1 MRLISLLAATVG
13 LCAVVA
19 AASPVAAPP
28 ADAPAAA
35 GTPVNAERWSLL
47 GDVTFRN
54 WTIENG
60 LPHPIVTAVAQDGAG
75 FVWVGTQNGLARW
88 DGYRFKIYRA
98 NAGANARAAG
108 ALPSD
113 FIQALHADK
122 LGRLWVGTSNGGLV
136 RYDPASDAFVPGR
149 KSEAAAS
156 NASVG
161 GIIDDGADGLW
172 VANARGLEHVDLR
185 DGSVRTLLHDPADA
199 QSLPPDG
206 VVAMLLDGSGALWL
220 GTRHGLMRCAEALGP
235 GRPRFQLVP
244 LPLAGTGA
252 GAPSVSALMATPDGR
267 IWIGTLQN
275 GVFLHDPA
283 TQNVRPLVE
292 TGTAHPTLAS
302 DDIATLTATRGGEAW
317 IGTGVN
323 GLLVVDLR
331 TLQTRRVRNDPRLPT
346 SLPSDTLQAAL
357 LDQAGALW
365 LGSLRG
371 LSRAEPG
378 QKALVTIFGGSSRAD
393 GIHDGD
399 VTSALAA
406 ADGTVWL
413 GLRKNGVDIVDPR
426 GTKESGVRPLL
437 AGPNPALPPEASVVA
452 MAQAPSSDVYLGT
465 RAGLVRVEAA
475 GRAVHAIPLAPGP
488 PAAVQELAIDHQR
501 LWIGTRADGLWQL
514 DLAAP
519 DKAVPERVAT
529 ADELSDK
536 RIVSML
542 SDPSGT
548 LWIGTRNGLTLY
560 DPAAR
565 RFETVHHAADD
576 AASLSGEF
584 VSAIFV
590 DRQNRTW
597 VGTLGAGLNLV
608 TGRDSRHRLRF
619 RHFGI
624 EDGMPTTNVGRLL
637 QGADGKLWVSTD
649 GGFAVIDP
657 DTLAISSVLRADG
670 AAIMS
675 YWINSGVMSA
685 DDELVFGGAGGIT
698 VVRPALHR
706 ALDTRP
712 PVVVTEVRVQGK
724 PVDAGPGAA
733 LALPRGVNGFSVEFA
748 ALDFSAPERNRYA
761 YRLSGYDDA
770 WVDTDASRRLAT
782 YTNLPPG
789 DYELQLRGSNRNG
802 VWSARDVAMKVH
814 VPALWYQTWWV
825 RGGGL
830 LAVLLLLYAVVRGRT
845 RTLEQ
850 RKREL
855 TEQVAQRTTELQAK
869 QQELLQANAQLER
882 LANVDHLTGCL
893 NRRAF
898 FEQGEPHVATMRAA
912 GRPLFCI
919 MTDIDNF
926 KFFNDRFGHAVG
938 DAVIRGVAA
947 ILQRSLRPE
956 DIFCRYGGEEFCI
969 LLFDGE
975 QGIAQAIAERLRAR
989 VQAEC
994 GLGVRTLPGL
1004 CVTSSFGIAHADPQD
1019 APVNLL
1025 ELIERADRALYTAKR
1040 SGRNRV
1046 AGEEGLILSGAEPPP
1061 QWTPPPL
1068 GAGSVAAATVAD
1080 GA

>member
-1 MRLISLLAATVG
+1 
-13 LCAVVA
+13 
-19 AASPVAAPP
+19 
-28 ADAPAAA
+28 A
-35 GTPVNAERWSLL
+35 G
-47 GDVTFRN
+47 G
-54 WTIENG
+54 
-60 LPHPIVTAVAQDGAG
+60 
-75 FVWVGTQNGLARW
+75 
-88 DGYRFKIYRA
+88 
-98 NAGANARAAG
+98 
-108 ALPSD
+108 
-113 FIQALHADK
+113 
-122 LGRLWVGTSNGGLV
+122 
-136 RYDPASDAFVPGR
+136 
-149 KSEAAAS
+149 
-156 NASVG
+156 
-161 GIIDDGADGLW
+161 
-172 VANARGLEHVDLR
+172 
-185 DGSVRTLLHDPADA
+185 
-199 QSLPPDG
+199 
-206 VVAMLLDGSGALWL
+206 
-220 GTRHGLMRCAEALGP
+220 
-235 GRPRFQLVP
+235 PRFQPVP
-244 LPLAGTGA
+244 LPITSAA
-252 GAPSVSALMATPDGR
+252 APAVSALMATPDGR
-267 IWIGTLQN
+267 IWIGTVQN

-283 TQNVRPLVE
+283 TQHVRALVE
-292 TGTAHPTLAS
+292 TGAAQPTLAS

-323 GLLVVDLR
+323 GVLVVDLR
-331 TLQTRRVRNDPRLPT
+331 TMQTRRVRNDPRLPT
-346 SLPSDTLQAAL
+346 SLASDSLQAAL
-357 LDQAGALW
+357 LDQSGGLW
-365 LGSLRG
+365 LGGLRG
-371 LSRAEPG
+371 LSRTEPG
-378 QKALVTIFGGSSRAD
+378 QRALLTIFGGSSRAD

-399 VTSALAA
+399 VTSVLAA
-406 ADGTVWL
+406 ADGKVWL

-426 GTKESGVRPLL
+426 GTKETGVRPLL
-437 AGPNPALPPEASVVA
+437 AGPSVVLPPEASVVA

-465 RAGLVRVEAA
+465 RAGLMRVDAA
-475 GRAVHAIPLAPGP
+475 GRTVRAIPLAPGLP
-488 PAAVQELAIDHQR
+488 SAVQELIVDHQR

-519 DKAVPERVAT
+519 DQARPERVAT

-548 LWIGTRNGLTLY
+548 LWIGTRNGLNLY
-560 DPAAR
+560 DPATR
-565 RFETVHHAADD
+565 HFETVHHDAGD

-584 VSAIFV
+584 VSSIFV

-608 TGRDSRHRLRF
+608 TGRDGAHRLRF

-657 DTLAISSVLRADG
+657 DTLAITPVLRADG

-675 YWINSGVMSA
+675 YWINSGVVSA
-685 DDELVFGGAGGIT
+685 DDEFVFGGAGGIT
-698 VVRPALHR
+698 VVRSALHH
-706 ALDTRP
+706 ALDFRP

-724 PVDAGPGAA
+724 PVDVGAGAA
-733 LALPRGVNGFSVEFA
+733 LTLPRGANGFSVEFA

-761 YRLSGYDDA
+761 YKLAGYDDA

-789 DYELQLRGSNRNG
+789 DYQLQLRGSNRNG
-802 VWSARDVAMKVH
+802 GWSAHEVTMHVH
-814 VPALWYQTWWV
+814 VAALWYQTWWA

-830 LAVLLLLYAVVRGRT
+830 LAVLLLLYAVVSART

-869 QQELLQANAQLER
+869 QLELLAANAQLER
-882 LANVDHLTGCL
+882 LANFDHLTGCL

-898 FEQGEPHVATMRAA
+898 VEQGEPHVANMRVG

-938 DAVIRGVAA
+938 DAVIRGVAT

-989 VQAEC
+989 IEAER

-1004 CVTSSFGIAHADPQD
+1004 VVTSSFGIAHVDPQD
-1019 APVNLL
+1019 APVSLL

-1046 AGEEGLILSGAEPPP
+1046 AGEEGRILSGGEPPA
-1061 QWTPPPL
+1061 QWTPPPTAV
-1068 GAGSVAAATVAD
+1068 GD
-1080 GA
+1080 GVDA